1 MIALWVQGTVRHH
14 AVSALMTVH
23 ACMHG
28 ALHAN
33 ICQEMDDVEELVVYA
48 ATVCVWGKGE
58 IEEGGELLFLAGF
71 LL

>member
-1 MIALWVQGTVRHH
+1 
-14 AVSALMTVH
+14 
-23 ACMHG
+23 
-28 ALHAN
+28 
-33 ICQEMDDVEELVVYA
+33 MDDVEELVVYA